1 MFEAFSESGKK
12 KPGEQKEKEV
22 NPLHSEHLA
31 VGVRPIMASIVDSC
45 RRDNQSTDAMLN
57 IMGQGENIDY
67 FWLPES
73 SRNTMISPD
82 KKTYIISGCDDK
94 DKFSQNYVDCT
105 GVVLVGTH
113 RDTKKQIS
121 FLSHQDPKAIFGKYQ
136 DQFQRDLSKRIDELK
151 ELSTDNSIDAVI
163 FGGQDIW
170 FKKYKE
176 SIKLLS
182 EICQKALGFEPVVLA
197 GPNTRILK
205 GDTDIYLDTQNRRV
219 YLDRPEQRKDSNQ
232 SYLPSQFDLA
242 RRKWKKKLADYI
254 EEAKEDLETV
264 NEKGI

>member
-1 MFEAFSESGKK
+1 MFEVFSEEGKR
-12 KPGEQKEKEV
+12 KPGGEKVKEV
-22 NPLHSEHLA
+22 NPLYSEHLA
-31 VGVRPIMASIVDSC
+31 EGVRPIMASIVDSHH
-45 RRDNQSTDAMLN
+45 RDDQSTDAMLS

-67 FWLPES
+67 FWLPEN
-73 SRNTMISPD
+73 SRDTMISPD
-82 KKTYIISGCDDK
+82 KRTYIISGCDDK
-94 DKFSQNYVDCT
+94 DKFSQNYIDCT
-105 GVVLVGTH
+105 GVVLVGTQ

-121 FLSHQDPKAIFGKYQ
+121 FLSHQDPKVILGKYQ
-136 DQFQRDLSKRIDELK
+136 DQFRRDLSKRINELK
-151 ELSTDNSIDAVI
+151 ELSTHNSIDAVI

-182 EICQKALGFEPVVLA
+182 EICQKVLGFEPVVLV

-232 SYLPSQFDLA
+232 SYLPSQYDLA
-242 RRKWKKKLADYI
+242 RQKWKKKLADYI
-254 EEAKEDLETV
+254 EEAKEDLKTDD
-264 NEKGI
+264 EKGI